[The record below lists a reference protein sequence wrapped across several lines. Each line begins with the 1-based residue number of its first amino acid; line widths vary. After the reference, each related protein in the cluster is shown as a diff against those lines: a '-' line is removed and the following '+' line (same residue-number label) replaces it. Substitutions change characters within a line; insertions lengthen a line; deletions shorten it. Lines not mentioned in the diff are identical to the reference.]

1 MTIIRDEAIHTTS
14 ERVEC
19 FHPLCNMADQDNHS
33 DAESHEFDDQVNV
46 SLLPETDSK
55 RKTVFP
61 SFPLNR
67 KTAIVSVVAVLL
79 LVVVVLL
86 AVFLRSSS
94 EVKEKKPQVEQSLR
108 LPRHLSPIEY
118 HVYLHPNLT
127 TFTFSGKV
135 EVLLYCN
142 EASNNVTLHVGKK
155 INYAEVQVAFI
166 PDSNHTEIKQTLQV
180 KKISRLGGEMVWIE
194 LYRELQSGNYYF
206 LVIEFDSELSK
217 WLAGFYVSKYTSPSG
232 ETR

>member
-1 MTIIRDEAIHTTS
+1 
-14 ERVEC
+14 
-19 FHPLCNMADQDNHS
+19 MADQDDHS
-33 DAESHEFDDQVNV
+33 DTESPEFDDQVNV
-46 SLLPETDSK
+46 SLLPETNSR

-61 SFPLNR
+61 CFPLTR
-67 KTAIVSVVAVLL
+67 KTAIFGVVAVLL

-94 EVKEKKPQVEQSLR
+94 EMKEMKPQVEQSLR

-135 EVLLYCN
+135 EVLLHCN

-155 INYAEVQVAFI
+155 INYADVQVAFI
-166 PDSNHTEIKQTLQV
+166 PDSNNTEIKRALQV
-180 KKISRLGGEMVWIE
+180 KKISRLADVEMICIE
-194 LYRELQSGNYYF
+194 LDSELESGNYYF

-217 WLAGFYVSKYTSPSG
+217 GLAGFYVSKYISPSG

>member
-1 MTIIRDEAIHTTS
+1 
-14 ERVEC
+14 
-19 FHPLCNMADQDNHS
+19 MADQDNHS
-33 DAESHEFDDQVNV
+33 DTENHEFDDQVNV

-55 RKTVFP
+55 KKRKAVIPACFR
-61 SFPLNR
+61 LKR
-67 KTAIVSVVAVLL
+67 KTAIFGVVAVVL

-94 EVKEKKPQVEQSLR
+94 SSEMKPQVEQSLR

-142 EASNNVTLHVGKK
+142 EASNNVTLHIGKK

-166 PDSNHTEIKQTLQV
+166 PDSDHTEIKQALQV
-180 KKISRLGGEMVWIE
+180 KKISRLEGEMIWIE
-194 LYRELQSGNYYF
+194 LDSELRSDNYYF

-217 WLAGFYVSKYTSPSG
+217 GLAGFYVSKYTSPAG